1 MLRYID
7 VRQFRLASRLGAR
20 DSVVAS
26 NQVATKEGLS
36 LAPTTQERGEN
47 MTEAEL
53 KKIFEKAEARER
65 QFQKMEDA
73 QDIHH
78 DDLQWFSDQQGHRE
92 AK

>member
-1 MLRYID
+1 
-7 VRQFRLASRLGAR
+7 
-20 DSVVAS
+20 
-26 NQVATKEGLS
+26 
-36 LAPTTQERGEN
+36 

-78 DDLQWFSDQQGHRE
+78 DDLQWFSDQQGHGE